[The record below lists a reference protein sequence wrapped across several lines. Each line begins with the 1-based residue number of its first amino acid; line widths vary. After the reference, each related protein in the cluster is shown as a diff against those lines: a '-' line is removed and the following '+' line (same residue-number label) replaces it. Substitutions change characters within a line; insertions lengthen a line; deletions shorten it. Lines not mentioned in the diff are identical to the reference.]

1 MRYLL
6 IAACLILSP
15 PGLQAQKTFIHTSV
29 EKNING
35 NSTFLSD
42 EGLNNNPKAILIVE
56 ADDYARKINPHPVGV
71 WYTGS
76 QWAIFNQDMAAMPAG
91 VTFNIT
97 WNNPDANA
105 FYQKLSKGNPGNGKM
120 IIDNPSLNNNPSASF
135 YVSQVWNPEGIGG
148 VYNNSD
154 IIVEYDKQFGKWTV
168 KNINGGSLPDGS
180 AYNILITGAGNAKN
194 NPVNNYP
201 ITNPEKNKRDETDK
215 EAKNKDIADKTSN
228 PVIIEKDLKNIDI
241 NNKNANP
248 TTNPVITNPVTTIPV
263 DVLANADI
271 LAKAAFGTNFGF
283 ENQLFNWTAT
293 GNAFNN
299 QPVEGNTVMSERVL
313 TQMWIDHDGIGG
325 DYWKG
330 MPYPI
335 GYKGS
340 YWVGTFENGNGD
352 ASTGSLTSIQ
362 FKAEKKYLTFL
373 MGGGKD
379 INKLYIE
386 LQVRKSDY
394 EAVWGTG
401 RRGFYGDTEDGF
413 TKVNRLTP
421 LINSEE
427 LFRYWFDLDAELN
440 HQYSNKTIRVCIVDN
455 KNNGW
460 GHINADDFVQ
470 ADNLNSFLEFNRDGF
485 TLYADADVPVWGF
498 FDSHAHPAA
507 NEAFG
512 KKYYVGSSI
521 DDLSNSWSNDVCTRT
536 HTYGLTLDGF
546 TNAFDPHKFFDGGWP
561 DMIGYPRFNG
571 KMHQKYHAD
580 LIKRAW
586 QGGLRIFCALGVNN
600 MYIATRA
607 LGHGDNGEPLDDES
621 VLYRQI
627 LVVKEME
634 RQNSD
639 WMEIAYTPKDA
650 RRIIKEG
657 KLAVILG
664 VENDVFGNFKSP
676 DCSWGDRGGDRP
688 LVTITEANAETLL
701 ENKLNEYHDLGLRQ
715 ILPLHY
721 LSKPFGGTAVFNGN
735 TFLPQI
741 TFYDHVRVKS
751 GVADRLCFS
760 LYEDFPTGP
769 AFVGNFMTYAAYAAR
784 IVKQDEGAEISMANA
799 DGLSTIGRLLFNKLM
814 DKKFIIDQE
823 HSSYLSKRDIFQ
835 ISAARQNYPV
845 MASHCD
851 PQGIAF
857 NWTSSPLRFNGS
869 NDHKITYFKTTNI
882 HNTAHEMELNDESY
896 SGIQQSGGTIGVFLS
911 MNHKQ
916 KYTGTWGNIPNDCSG
931 STKTFAQMYLYSLDK
946 MNGKGVGLASDL
958 PMIDAICPRFGVY
971 AAWGLKSEDD
981 DILKVARRTQNR
993 NLQTNGVR
1001 YDVASRSYHHDL
1013 FQGSDLPGW
1022 EEDAFKALAA
1032 WDAGANPFVNESAIS
1047 ISGEPGHADRVR
1059 SYARGLF
1066 AENWSQLRTCCG
1078 DTPFEE
1084 AAMFLLK
1091 NNASDFHN
1099 TLPAG
1104 FWRDHLGDV
1113 TRVYIDIRTAFANWK
1128 AKTGN
1133 NEPLRRCITGN
1144 RYWDFNLDGLA
1155 HYGLLPDF
1163 LQDLKNI
1170 GLTTVQLAPLFGSA
1184 EDYIKMWEKAD
1195 R

>member
-1 MRYLL
+1 MRHLI
-6 IAACLILSP
+6 IAACLVLLSQTLP
-15 PGLQAQKTFIHTSV
+15 AQKTIIHVSD
-29 EKNING
+29 EKNISS
-35 NSTFLSD
+35 NSTFLNQ
-42 EGLNNNPKAILIVE
+42 EGLNNNPKAIIIVE
-56 ADDYARKINPHPVGV
+56 ADANTRTANPHPIGV
-71 WYTGS
+71 WYSGS
-76 QWAIFNQDMAAMPAG
+76 QWAIFNQDIAAMPAG
-91 VTFNIT
+91 VTFTIT
-97 WNNPDANA
+97 WGNPDANT
-105 FYQKLSKGNPGNGKM
+105 FYQKLSKANFNNGKM
-120 IIDNPSLNNNPSASF
+120 IIDNPSLNNSPSASF
-135 YVSQVWNPEGIGG
+135 FVSQVWNPEGTGG

-154 IIVEYDKQFGKWTV
+154 ITVEYDKQIGKWSV
-168 KNINGGSLPDGS
+168 KNMNGAGLPDES
-180 AYNILITGAGNAKN
+180 AYNILITGAGNTKN

-201 ITNPEKNKRDETDK
+201 KPISEKINTDEIDK
-215 EAKNKDIADKTSN
+215 AAKNKEIAEKTLN
-228 PVIIEKDLKNIDI
+228 PIVNEKDLKNIDI

-248 TTNPVITNPVTTIPV
+248 VTNPVTNIPV

-271 LAKAAFGTNFGF
+271 LAKAAFGTNLGF

-293 GNAFNN
+293 GTAFNN
-299 QPVEGNTVMSERVL
+299 QPVEGNTVISERVL
-313 TQMWIDHDGIGG
+313 TRMGLSNNGIGG

-330 MPYPI
+330 MPFPI
-335 GYKGS
+335 GFKET
-340 YWVGTFENGNGD
+340 YWIGTFEKGNGD
-352 ASTGSLTSIQ
+352 APTGTLTSMPLRT
-362 FKAEKKYLTFL
+362 EKRYLTFL

-379 INKLYIE
+379 INRLYVE
-386 LQVRKSDY
+386 LQVKKSDY
-394 EAVWGTG
+394 EAVWGAG
-401 RRGFYGDTEDGF
+401 RRSFYGETADGF
-413 TKVNRLTP
+413 ARVNRQTP

-440 HQYSNKTIRVCIVDN
+440 HQFTNKTIRVCIVDN
-455 KNNGW
+455 KTSEW
-460 GHINADDFVQ
+460 GHMNADDFMQ
-470 ADNLNSFLEFNRDGF
+470 IDNLNNFLEFNRDDF

-512 KKYYVGSSI
+512 KKYYIGNCAAP
-521 DDLSNSWSNDVCTRT
+521 LSDTWGNYLCTAY
-536 HTYGLTLDGF
+536 HTFGLTLDGF

-561 DMIGYPRFNG
+561 DMIGFPRFNG
-571 KMHQKYHAD
+571 KMHQKYQAD

-586 QGGLRIFCALGVNN
+586 QGGLRILCALGVNN
-600 MYIATRA
+600 MYLATRA
-607 LGHGDNGEPLDDES
+607 LGHGDNGEPIDDES

-639 WMEIAYTPKDA
+639 WMEIAYTPRDA
-650 RRIIKEG
+650 RRIIKAG

-676 DCSWGDRGGDRP
+676 GCSWGDRGGDRP
-688 LVTITEANAETLL
+688 LITITEANAESLL
-701 ENKLNEYHDLGLRQ
+701 ESKLNEYHDLGLRQ

-741 TFYDHVRVKS
+741 TFYDHVNVKS
-751 GVADRLCFS
+751 GVADRLCFN
-760 LYEDFPTGP
+760 LYEDFPTAP

-799 DGLSTIGRLLFNKLM
+799 EGLSTIGRLLFGKLM

-835 ISAARQNYPV
+835 ISADRQNYPV

-851 PQGIAF
+851 PQGLAF
-857 NWTSSPLRFNGS
+857 NWIRGPLRFRGS
-869 NDHKITYFKTTNI
+869 NIDKIANFQTTNI
-882 HNTAHEMELNDESY
+882 HNVAHEMELNDESY
-896 SGIQQSGGTIGVFLS
+896 SGISRSGGTIGVFLS

-916 KYTGTWGNIPNDCSG
+916 KYFGSWGDIPNDCPG

-946 MNGKGVGLASDL
+946 MHGKGVGLASDL

-971 AAWGLKSEDD
+971 AAWGLLSEND
-981 DILKVARRTQNR
+981 DILKEIRRAQNR
-993 NLQTNGVR
+993 YVQTNGVR
-1001 YDVASRSYHHDL
+1001 YDMASLTYHHDL
-1013 FQGSDLPGW
+1013 FQGSELPGW
-1022 EEDAFKALAA
+1022 EEDVFKALAA
-1032 WDAGANPFVNESAIS
+1032 WDAGVNPFTNESSIS

-1066 AENWSQLRTCCG
+1066 ADNFNQLRTCCG

-1091 NNASDFHN
+1091 NNVTDIYN
-1099 TLPAG
+1099 YLPAG
-1104 FWRDHLGDV
+1104 FWRDHTSDI
-1113 TRVYIDIRTAFANWK
+1113 TRVYNNVRYDFTTWK
-1128 AKTGN
+1128 AKDGN

-1155 HYGLLPDF
+1155 HYGLLPDL

-1184 EDYIKMWEKAD
+1184 EDYIKMWEKAK